1 MMRALVVDDE
11 PDVTDLVR
19 RILVAEGFE
28 VETDTAG
35 RSALARVLED
45 PPDLLVL
52 DLMMPDMDGFEVLKL
67 LRLDARGRHLPVL
80 ILSARTG
87 HQDQLETLQLG
98 ADAYVCK
105 PFSPKDLIRQVQRMV
120 GPGDAGRARD

>member
-1 MMRALVVDDE
+1 MRALVVDDE

-28 VETDTAG
+28 VDTDTAG

-105 PFSPKDLIRQVQRMV
+105 PFSPKDLIRQVQRLV
-120 GPGDAGRARD
+120 GPGDPGSARD